1 MSEAQAEATAVGLE
15 ADLAGR
21 TATEADNE
29 PDKRFLSQSNNRY
42 TLDRQ

>member
-1 MSEAQAEATAVGLE
+1 VSEAQAEATAVGLE
-15 ADLAGR
+15 AAMAGR
-21 TATEADNE
+21 TATEAADE